1 MLDIKLVRENPGIV
15 KTSQKKRGLPEEDIE
30 KISEL
35 DRDWRALKS
44 EVDNLRS
51 KRNRISKEINA
62 AKKQGK
68 NLTALLK
75 TAKEIPK
82 LLEQKEKLMNEKKE
96 QRDTLLKDLP
106 NLIDKSVPVGN
117 ATKNKVIKVFG
128 KPKKSRFPLK
138 DHADI
143 LEALN
148 LLDTK
153 KASEIAGSRFY
164 YLKGDL
170 VKLNFAII
178 NFALDFLARKG
189 FILMQPPYML
199 RKDALASALPLSA
212 FEDMIYKIEN
222 EDLYLI
228 GTAEHAL
235 NAFYFNE
242 MIEPSKLPIRFAGIS
257 ACFRKEAGTHGKDT
271 KGLFRLHQFEII
283 EQFIFCRPE
292 DSWKEFD
299 LILKNSEE
307 LLKKLKIPFRFVILS
322 SEDTGRVPTK
332 TVDFEGFF
340 PSQNAYR
347 ELGSCSNCL
356 DYQARRSNIRFQD
369 KNEFKFVH
377 TLNNT
382 AIATERMIACLVDNY
397 QQKDGTLKIPAV
409 LVPYMNGKKFLG
421 KKEKK
426 K

>member
-1 MLDIKLVRENPGIV
+1 
-15 KTSQKKRGLPEEDIE
+15 
-30 KISEL
+30 
-35 DRDWRALKS
+35 
-44 EVDNLRS
+44 
-51 KRNRISKEINA
+51 
-62 AKKQGK
+62 
-68 NLTALLK
+68 
-75 TAKEIPK
+75 
-82 LLEQKEKLMNEKKE
+82 
-96 QRDTLLKDLP
+96 
-106 NLIDKSVPVGN
+106 
-117 ATKNKVIKVFG
+117 
-128 KPKKSRFPLK
+128 
-138 DHADI
+138 
-143 LEALN
+143 
-148 LLDTK
+148 
-153 KASEIAGSRFY
+153 
-164 YLKGDL
+164 
-170 VKLNFAII
+170 
-178 NFALDFLARKG
+178 
-189 FILMQPPYML
+189 ML

-271 KGLFRLHQFEII
+271 KGLFRLHQFEKI
-283 EQFIFCRPE
+283 EQFIFCIPE